1 MFEYFRTSPV
11 SLLILTHVLSR
22 CLCWSSFF
30 ASSRFKVFLDF
41 YLLYCCDKLLVM
53 QTTLGKF
60 GLMDTFGLMN
70 TSESVFVRNTSVLYV
85 V

>member
-1 MFEYFRTSPV
+1 
-11 SLLILTHVLSR
+11 
-22 CLCWSSFF
+22 
-30 ASSRFKVFLDF
+30 
-41 YLLYCCDKLLVM
+41 M

-60 GLMDTFGLMN
+60 GLMD